1 LSSFL
6 KISHPLSANSDGASA
21 NIFPCLS
28 VAFLIYVRSIML
40 AKVLSSAVF
49 GIDAYVVEVEVD
61 IAQGLPT
68 FATVGLPEGAVKES
82 KDRVKAAV
90 KNCGYDFP
98 SRRITVNLAPADIKK
113 EGAAFDLPM
122 AIGIL
127 AATEVVQKEKLS
139 QYFILG
145 ELSLD
150 GQVKPIKGTLPIAV
164 TARDAELRGLLL
176 PRENSKE
183 AAVVKGINILPVDT
197 LSDCV
202 QFLNGNL
209 PIDPVEVDLD
219 EIFKTEMNYPVDF
232 NDVKGQEH
240 VKRCLEVAAAGGH
253 NVIMIGPPGS
263 GKTMLAKRLPTILPD
278 MNFEESLETTKI
290 HSVMGLI
297 PLDSALIVTR
307 PFRSPHHTI
316 SDAGLI
322 GGGQIPKPGEVSLSH
337 NGVLFLDE
345 LPEFKKNV
353 LEVMRQPLEEEKV
366 TIARAATSL
375 TYPAR
380 FMLVAA
386 MNPCP
391 CGYYS
396 DPNNECSC
404 TIPQIQRYRS
414 KISGPLM
421 DRIDIHIE
429 VPSVKYRDLASR
441 EAGKSSREIKKRI
454 DSARRVQLNRFKG
467 LKIYCNAQMTNRHIK
482 KFCQIDEASQ
492 KLLEMA
498 IDKFGLSARAYTR
511 ILKVART
518 IADLEGQENVQPAH
532 LSEAIQYRS
541 LDRTLMA

>member
-1 LSSFL
+1 MLARILSS
-6 KISHPLSANSDGASA
+6 S
-21 NIFPCLS
+21 
-28 VAFLIYVRSIML
+28 
-40 AKVLSSAVF
+40 VF

-61 IAQGLPT
+61 IAQGLPA

-90 KNCGYDFP
+90 KNSGYEFP
-98 SRRITVNLAPADIKK
+98 ARRITVNLAPADIKK
-113 EGAAFDLPM
+113 DGTAFDLPM

-127 AATEVVQKEKLS
+127 AATDIVAKTKLDH
-139 QYFILG
+139 YFILG

-150 GQVKPIKGTLPIAV
+150 GQIKPIKGTLPISV
-164 TARDAELRGLLL
+164 TARDAGIRGILL
-176 PRENSKE
+176 PRENSRE
-183 AAVVKGINILPVDT
+183 AAVVKGVQILPVDT

-202 QFLNGNL
+202 EFLNGNL
-209 PIDPVEVDLD
+209 HIDPVTVDLD
-219 EIFKTEMNYPVDF
+219 QIFKTDLNYPVDF
-232 NDVKGQEH
+232 SDVKGQEH

-253 NVIMIGPPGS
+253 NIIMIGPPGS
-263 GKTMLAKRLPTILPD
+263 GKTMLAKRLATILPD
-278 MNFEESLETTKI
+278 MNFEESIETTKI

-297 PLDSALIVTR
+297 PPDNALIAVR

-345 LPEFKKNV
+345 LPEFRKNV
-353 LEVMRQPLEEEKV
+353 LEVMRQPLEEERV
-366 TIARAATSL
+366 TISRAATSL

-396 DPNNECSC
+396 DLTHECTC

-429 VPSVKYRDLASR
+429 VPAVKYRDLASR
-441 EAGKSSREIKKRI
+441 DAGEPSKEIK
-454 DSARRVQLNRFKG
+454 ARVDTARKIQLDRFKG
-467 LKIYCNAQMTNRHIK
+467 MKIYCNAQMANRQIK
-482 KFCQIDEASQ
+482 KFCQIDEPSQ
-492 KLLEMA
+492 KLLETA
-498 IDKFGLSARAYTR
+498 IDRFGLSARAYTR

-518 IADLEGQENVQPAH
+518 IADLDNQENIHPSH

-541 LDRTLMA
+541 LDRNLIA